1 MLWTI
6 LISVA
11 IANDPEPQVVYK
23 QKTEI
28 DFEGFEIEGELFK
41 PEGALISERQAAP
54 FNPLIQLRTNFQQEM
69 SQSVQEVK

>member
-11 IANDPEPQVVYK
+11 FANDPEPQVIYK

>member
-11 IANDPEPQVVYK
+11 FATEPVPQVVYR

>member
-11 IANDPEPQVVYK
+11 AANDPEPQVIYK

-41 PEGALISERQAAP
+41 PEGALITERQTTS
-54 FNPLIQLRTNFQQEM
+54 FNPLIQLRMSFQEEIT
-69 SQSVQEVK
+69 QSVKEVK

>member
-41 PEGALISERQAAP
+41 PEGALISERQTAP
-54 FNPLIQLRTNFQQEM
+54 FNPLIQLRTNFQQEI
-69 SQSVQEVK
+69 SQSVHEIK